1 MKSLT
6 AAQRNG
12 VGQLFAQYCA
22 VSSLWPDDGPFP
34 LLREMAMGRAPTTL
48 TPQHQLLLRVAF
60 DVYDGSGGGVSVAVV
75 ADGLAGHHD
84 LLGALTQF
92 LLGMLDPEDGIAAA
106 LKVHGIEVDEMTDA
120 ERVTQLARVGN
131 LQ

>member
-1 MKSLT
+1 
-6 AAQRNG
+6 
-12 VGQLFAQYCA
+12 
-22 VSSLWPDDGPFP
+22 
-34 LLREMAMGRAPTTL
+34 MGRAPTTL
-48 TPQHQLLLRVAF
+48 TPPQQLLLRVAF
-60 DVYDGSGGGVSVAVV
+60 DVYDGSSGGGSVAAV
-75 ADGLAGHHD
+75 ADGLAGYHD

-106 LKVHGIEVDEMTDA
+106 LKVHGIDVDEMTDA